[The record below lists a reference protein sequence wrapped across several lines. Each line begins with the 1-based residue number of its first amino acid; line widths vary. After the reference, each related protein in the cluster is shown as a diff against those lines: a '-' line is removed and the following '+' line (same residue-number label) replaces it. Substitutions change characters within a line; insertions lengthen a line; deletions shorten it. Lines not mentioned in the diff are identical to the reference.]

1 MLNISL
7 LVHVYKNTHAM
18 PFDFFNQLEHNNG
31 TYQSADKN
39 EIGRDCYSS
48 FCRLLIQ
55 ILYTV

>member
-1 MLNISL
+1 
-7 LVHVYKNTHAM
+7 M

-55 ILYTV
+55 ILYTVWKWFDMLIIVINV